1 MRWKTET
8 RGYRKEEGDRLAKE
22 TNGGGRKKYEERKK
36 KKGPRD
42 RKEEMKDS

>member
-22 TNGGGRKKYEERKK
+22 TNGGGGEKSMKKEKRKKDQEIER
-36 KKGPRD
+36 R
-42 RKEEMKDS
+42 R